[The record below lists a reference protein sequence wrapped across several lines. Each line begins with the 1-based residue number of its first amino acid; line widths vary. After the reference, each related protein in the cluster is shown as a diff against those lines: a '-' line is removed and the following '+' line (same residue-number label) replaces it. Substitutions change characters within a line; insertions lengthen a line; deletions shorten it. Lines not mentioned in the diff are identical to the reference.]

1 MKISTMSKNSY
12 KDYIMQENELTKLK
26 IRAEFGIDFNEESNL
41 SPAVENVWL
50 NNILEFE
57 RSMKN
62 NVKITLRKHLG
73 DPSFIPIEN
82 LNDENL
88 IFELHRIMELLHK
101 KSIVIDSVAGV
112 DDRTMYKFITTELF
126 DVEVDSNMPKNMMCC
141 FIYEEF
147 HPNDEYDIKT
157 DCEAFLNYIGNPD
170 ADPKY
175 LERYLLKSDED
186 EQIVRNEN
194 IIRKLNLFKD
204 AFDKIDEIKFNFMP
218 ILIKEENAMVYFAYE
233 LSVFPPGSS
242 SKQVLEGAGH
252 FEFIK
257 KDDFWNICDFGM
269 EAVV

>member
-1 MKISTMSKNSY
+1 
-12 KDYIMQENELTKLK
+12 MQENELTKLK

-62 NVKITLRKHLG
+62 NEKISLRNHLG
-73 DPSFIPIEN
+73 DPPFIPVEQ
-82 LNDENL
+82 LNDESL

-112 DDRTMYKFITTELF
+112 DDRTLYKFITTELF

-147 HPNDEYDIKT
+147 HPNDEYDIRT
-157 DCEAFLNYIGNPD
+157 GCEDFLRYLGNPD
-170 ADPKY
+170 ADDKY
-175 LERYLLKSDED
+175 VGWNWLRSDDD
-186 EQIVRNEN
+186 ESQVRKEN
-194 IIRKLNLFKD
+194 IIRKLKLFKE
-204 AFDKIDEIKFNFMP
+204 AFDKIEETNFNFMP
-218 ILIKEENAMVYFAYE
+218 IMIKEESATVYFTYE
-233 LSVFPPGSS
+233 ITVYPPGS
-242 SKQVLEGAGH
+242 SKQVLKGAGH

-269 EAVV
+269 ESVV